1 MFMGVLSVHV
11 KHLQFNWSGRKYN
24 GLLILIH
31 NNTDVP
37 TSVQQWDTFFEAA
50 NASGM
55 FRGGSEI
62 ANRELLGKKTIPNI
76 CHAIGGFMR
85 FETDDKPALLA
96 LLEQHPVVLQGGS
109 LELCEMP
116 VT

>member
-1 MFMGVLSVHV
+1 MD
-11 KHLQFNWSGRKYN
+11 Y
-24 GLLILIH
+24 LLLIH
-31 NNTDVP
+31 NNTDAP

-50 NASGM
+50 NASGF

-62 ANRELLGKKTIPNI
+62 ANRELLGEKAVPDI